1 MLFFDASLVEDRW
14 IPNFLSERGWV
25 KGDFKV
31 SIDSE
36 FVFRNRLIIGSKRQI
51 VMFKR
56 SSRHRS
62 SSDHGL

>member
-36 FVFRNRLIIGSKRQI
+36 FVFRKSINKRYLSSKICPMR
-51 VMFKR
+51 
-56 SSRHRS
+56 
-62 SSDHGL
+62 